1 MIVRRGSLPSW
12 KCLSSQPD
20 LPPLSPVEVFDV
32 RLDVRRRRAVQR
44 VHLGQADPVPL
55 HPLEPHDGQ
64 AQVVGTVRTPDG
76 EDTVGLVLEE
86 GSALNLLP
94 VWATEVVDEDQMA
107 ELVQILQTGHLLL
120 LELDPNLD
128 VFLQTALDGYLPGLA
143 VRCADDADESELH
156 LARGQLSP
164 LGVRWPVRPGLRYP
178 VWLGPTIGPKD
189 PASREEGRPCGGRP
203 SGYSTSGAAPSV
215 RAV

>member
-1 MIVRRGSLPSW
+1 VDTPARIDPTLPHDRPAR
-12 KCLSSQPD
+12 QPAPLEVLVQPGQSD
-20 LPPLSPVEVFDV
+20 PLSPVEVLDV
-32 RLDVRRRRAVQR
+32 RLDAKERRAVER
-44 VHLGQADPVPL
+44 VHLGKVEPVPVD
-55 HPLEPHDGQ
+55 PLEPHDRQ

-128 VFLQTALDGYLPGLA
+128 VFLQTVLDGYLPG
-143 VRCADDADESELH
+143 
-156 LARGQLSP
+156 ARRT
-164 LGVRWPVRPGLRYP
+164 V
-178 VWLGPTIGPKD
+178 
-189 PASREEGRPCGGRP
+189 CG
-203 SGYSTSGAAPSV
+203 
-215 RAV
+215 